1 MNTVDVPA
9 HMSDKKI
16 IHKVAAMVFEDD
28 AFLMVLKKGKDVWT
42 NLGGKPEAGETELD
56 ALRREIREE
65 LGCDSLVV
73 KKLGDFEAPAVHD
86 DALVRL
92 SVYLTELH
100 GEPKISDPELEAFT
114 FVSESYKEEGIKLPP
129 SIEDHVIPYCIKAG
143 LLKWKV

>member
-56 ALRREIREE
+56 ALRREIR
-65 LGCDSLVV
+65 LPGRHQHVV
-73 KKLGDFEAPAVHD
+73 QRARRA
-86 DALVRL
+86 
-92 SVYLTELH
+92 
-100 GEPKISDPELEAFT
+100 
-114 FVSESYKEEGIKLPP
+114 
-129 SIEDHVIPYCIKAG
+129 AG
-143 LLKWKV
+143 LLARARLPLLHAHQHGLPGARSVSAGEKGAETARQRHQLATGV